1 MTRIELH
8 IIRSKPVQALIRWL
22 KGIFLPGF
30 EGVSLFDSLNFF
42 RKEIF
47 SNRFNSR
54 ANAVSFSFLMAMPP
68 LLLFFFTLVP
78 YLPLQEAKIIKMI
91 NDMLI
96 LISPGAKIQESI
108 SNVLTDFI
116 THKKTVLLSFSV
128 LLTIFYSSNGMMGL
142 MNSFDKQMP
151 GFRKRSGIKKRG
163 IAIMLTFMLILA
175 MVITLVFM
183 IVQAWVA
190 AGLGFEFLKSLLYLK
205 FVAYILI
212 MAVCFI
218 TVSFIYRFGT
228 ATVNR
233 LRFVNPGSVIA
244 TFLIIVLTFG
254 FFYAV
259 NNLVNYD
266 RIYGSIGT
274 LIIFLIW
281 VNFMAQILLIGFE
294 LNASIVVHR
303 KLKISKPSSDDE
315 DDI

>member
-1 MTRIELH
+1 
-8 IIRSKPVQALIRWL
+8 
-22 KGIFLPGF
+22 
-30 EGVSLFDSLNFF
+30 
-42 RKEIF
+42 
-47 SNRFNSR
+47 
-54 ANAVSFSFLMAMPP
+54 
-68 LLLFFFTLVP
+68 
-78 YLPLQEAKIIKMI
+78 
-91 NDMLI
+91 
-96 LISPGAKIQESI
+96 
-108 SNVLTDFI
+108 
-116 THKKTVLLSFSV
+116 
-128 LLTIFYSSNGMMGL
+128 

-163 IAIMLTFMLILA
+163 IAILLTFMLILA

-228 ATVNR
+228 ATINR

-281 VNFMAQILLIGFE
+281 VNFMSQILLIGFE

-303 KLKISKPSSDDE
+303 KLNHVKRTKPDE

>member
-303 KLKISKPSSDDE
+303 KLKISKRKAVDE
-315 DDI
+315 DDM

>member
-281 VNFMAQILLIGFE
+281 VNFMSQILLIGFE

>member
-1 MTRIELH
+1 MTRIEYY
-8 IIRSKPVQALIRWL
+8 IIRSKPVQAIIHWL
-22 KGIFLPGF
+22 KRIVLPGF

-47 SNRFNSR
+47 SNRFNGR

-78 YLPLQEAKIIKMI
+78 YLPLQESNLIGMI
-91 NDMLI
+91 DNMLI
-96 LISPGAKIQESI
+96 LISPGDKIQQSI
-108 SNVLTDFI
+108 SAIIKDFI

-151 GFRKRSGIKKRG
+151 GFKNRNGVKKRM
-163 IAIMLTFMLILA
+163 IAIALTFLLIFAIVL
-175 MVITLVFM
+175 TLTFM

-190 AGLGFEFLKSLLYLK
+190 SGLGIEFLQSLYYLK
-205 FVAYILI
+205 FIAYVLI
-212 MAVCFI
+212 IAVCFI
-218 TVSFIYRFGT
+218 TVSFIYRFGS
-228 ATVNR
+228 ATVTKIK
-233 LRFVNPGSVIA
+233 FINPGSVIA
-244 TFLIIVLTFG
+244 TLLIISLTVG
-254 FFYAV
+254 FFYVV

-266 RIYGSIGT
+266 KIYGSIGT

-303 KLKISKPSSDDE
+303 IKINAPKTKNNGYE
-315 DDI
+315 

>member
-303 KLKISKPSSDDE
+303 KLKITKRKAVDE
-315 DDI
+315 DDM

>member
-91 NDMLI
+91 DDMLI
-96 LISPGAKIQESI
+96 LISPGEKIQESI
-108 SNVLTDFI
+108 SSVLTDFI

-128 LLTIFYSSNGMMGL
+128 LLTMFYSSNGMMGL

-151 GFRKRSGIKKRG
+151 GFRKRSALKKRG

-228 ATVNR
+228 ATINR
-233 LRFVNPGSVIA
+233 LRFLNPGSVIA

-281 VNFMAQILLIGFE
+281 VNFISQILLIGFE

-303 KLKISKPSSDDE
+303 KLNLVKRPKPDE